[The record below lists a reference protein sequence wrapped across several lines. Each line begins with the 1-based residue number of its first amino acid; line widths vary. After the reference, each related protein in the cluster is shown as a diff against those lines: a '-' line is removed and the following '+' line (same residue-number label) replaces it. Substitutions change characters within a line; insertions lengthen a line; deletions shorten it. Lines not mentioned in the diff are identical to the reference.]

1 MQLWKKNFLVIYGVF
16 LVVVCA
22 GLLLLDAYISLNE
35 MKQWV
40 DQARNNERSIYY
52 LAAGL
57 KDEEIS
63 RMTMNLNDAGRRYEE
78 ADRKSTRLNS
88 SH

>member
-40 DQARNNERSIYY
+40 DQAREKY
-52 LAAGL
+52 LLSGCRA
-57 KDEEIS
+57 
-63 RMTMNLNDAGRRYEE
+63 
-78 ADRKSTRLNS
+78 
-88 SH
+88 

>member
-1 MQLWKKNFLVIYGVF
+1 MQLWKKNFLVIYGIF
-16 LVVVCA
+16 LAVVCA

-63 RMTMNLNDAGRRYEE
+63 RMNMNLNDAGRRYEE
-78 ADRKSTRLNS
+78 AGILIRVCVNG
-88 SH
+88 